1 MEDTMKK
8 CLVLVML
15 LMASATTLWAT
26 ENKEAEF
33 LQQGKGYLAAGKYK
47 KAVQAFEYAARIN
60 PNSADAMQGM
70 GMSYLKLGA
79 NDVMVNQEMLGQAV
93 TAFNRALSLN
103 HGFAEARYNLGI
115 TYLALSDK
123 QAAVKQYDSLKSLD
137 KSLAQTLSA
146 RIGEYRPAQKYK
158 SVGRSGDQQQP
169 VKNQRANGGAVA
181 APAQKP
187 PAPKRFTGTV
197 EMYGADWCPRCREAK
212 QYMTEKGISFVYHN
226 IDEDA
231 GARSAFNDLGGG
243 GVPLIMIGSKKMRG
257 FSPESLEFRLNN
269 N

>member
-1 MEDTMKK
+1 MKK
-8 CLVLVML
+8 CLVLAML
-15 LMASATTLWAT
+15 LMAGATTLWAK

-33 LQQGKGYLAAGKYK
+33 LQQGKGYLAAGKYQ
-47 KAVQAFEYAARIN
+47 KAAQAFEHAVRIN
-60 PNSADAMQGM
+60 PDSAEAMQGM

-79 NDVMVNQEMLGQAV
+79 NDVMVNQEILGQAA
-93 TAFNRALSLN
+93 TAFNSALSLN
-103 HGFAEARYNLGI
+103 RDLAEARYNLGI
-115 TYLALSDK
+115 TYLALHDK
-123 QAAVKQYDSLKSLD
+123 QAAVKQYDTLKNLD

-158 SVGRSGDQQQP
+158 PVSRSADQQQTA
-169 VKNQRANGGAVA
+169 KNQRGNGGAVA
-181 APAQKP
+181 TPAQKA

-212 QYMTEKGISFVYHN
+212 QYMTEKGISFVYRN

-231 GARSAFNDLGGG
+231 GARSAFKELGGG

-257 FSPESLEFRLNN
+257 FSPGSLEFHLNKSQ
-269 N
+269 